1 MEFVR
6 HIDDGL
12 VVFNFFLTDLRKRDH
27 TYEKFSEKRGTAMK
41 RMARRIE
48 KLKRKTDKIKKK
60 LCLSKSADVE
70 INASMVEEN
79 SKVLFP
85 VMQR

>member
-1 MEFVR
+1 MK
-6 HIDDGL
+6 
-12 VVFNFFLTDLRKRDH
+12 NFLK
-27 TYEKFSEKRGTAMK
+27 KRGTAMK

-48 KLKRKTDKIKKK
+48 KLKRKTDKMEKK

-70 INASMVEEN
+70 INASVVEEN

>member
-1 MEFVR
+1 
-6 HIDDGL
+6 
-12 VVFNFFLTDLRKRDH
+12 
-27 TYEKFSEKRGTAMK
+27 MK

-70 INASMVEEN
+70 INASVVEEN

>member
-1 MEFVR
+1 
-6 HIDDGL
+6 
-12 VVFNFFLTDLRKRDH
+12 
-27 TYEKFSEKRGTAMK
+27 MK

-48 KLKRKTDKIKKK
+48 KLKRKTDEMEKK

-70 INASMVEEN
+70 INASVVEEN